1 MVGLKEGAAFL
12 AATCMIL
19 LLALSCA
26 GPPKAR
32 APQESTGEI
41 EPQAAVP
48 PPSASP
54 AFDPNTVPEEVK
66 VATIADVRAFI
77 DSLNQI
83 IRRQDYDA
91 WLSNL
96 TDEYIRHYSDP
107 AILQQYSE
115 YPIISYRPLLYM
127 NFVFLALHVNSSS
140 PQLRLSRRFEVCV
153 DPMASSHFGQKLSSS
168 LTASA
173 VVGRRGFGQF
183 GTIFAGHG
191 EDVDGG

>member
-115 YPIISYRPLLYM
+115 YPIIKNKGIRLQTLKDYFLNVVYPSRQNDKVDDIEFVREDLIKAITVSPKGERNILYM
-127 NFVFLALHVNSSS
+127 LEKHG
-140 PQLRLSRRFEVCV
+140 
-153 DPMASSHFGQKLSSS
+153 DTWKIGI
-168 LTASA
+168 
-173 VVGRRGFGQF
+173 GRQ
-183 GTIFAGHG
+183 
-191 EDVDGG
+191 